1 MSQPASNTGNAA
13 AASSRTNTL
22 PSVAMTARFLAL
34 CDAYGS
40 QQLAIHIVAAGRT
53 SGVAGLPATND
64 WPEWDA
70 CEMRAA
76 VEHRGMRSS
85 TSAEC
90 GSRPRGPPRRGRP
103 LQRRRD
109 INNMIMTP
117 EQLAKRLRNV
127 YIKELE
133 RSISPPVHRPEKGNR
148 R

>member
-1 MSQPASNTGNAA
+1 MTQPTKRTDNAPGIP
-13 AASSRTNTL
+13 SRTNTL

-76 VEHRGMRSS
+76 VEHLEHKRGMR
-85 TSAEC
+85 
-90 GSRPRGPPRRGRP
+90 
-103 LQRRRD
+103 
-109 INNMIMTP
+109 
-117 EQLAKRLRNV
+117 
-127 YIKELE
+127 
-133 RSISPPVHRPEKGNR
+133 
-148 R
+148 